1 MKARRFS
8 EQGLLAFGAYIE
20 TARANYRAKLQVEPV
35 PEHLLNSPE
44 VTETT
49 DYELPDEDQDFP
61 DKLSIGRLFTR
72 VIPVQRNDEARLD
85 VGLWSWFAAKYFDQ
99 LTLGRKKIKEER
111 AYVASI
117 YFQDFYRHL
126 LLGPYY
132 LYFISQDD
140 PERVRVLL
148 YDEPT
153 TMNEVMVQFGSY
165 QTLMQNKELQSLIH
179 RLYYDPEKKR
189 IKRGAGG
196 KEAGTPRRLM
206 DFFRQIEL
214 NYDLGSIHEERFWG
228 MLPTEFEKFKTSERT
243 RPQNAAK
250 PTVGPSL

>member
-99 LTLGRKKIKEER
+99 LTLGRKKNKRREGLR
-111 AYVASI
+111 S
-117 YFQDFYRHL
+117 QHL
-126 LLGPYY
+126 LPGL
-132 LYFISQDD
+132 
-140 PERVRVLL
+140 
-148 YDEPT
+148 
-153 TMNEVMVQFGSY
+153 
-165 QTLMQNKELQSLIH
+165 
-179 RLYYDPEKKR
+179 
-189 IKRGAGG
+189 
-196 KEAGTPRRLM
+196 
-206 DFFRQIEL
+206 
-214 NYDLGSIHEERFWG
+214 
-228 MLPTEFEKFKTSERT
+228 LPT
-243 RPQNAAK
+243 
-250 PTVGPSL
+250 PTPGALLSVFYLSG